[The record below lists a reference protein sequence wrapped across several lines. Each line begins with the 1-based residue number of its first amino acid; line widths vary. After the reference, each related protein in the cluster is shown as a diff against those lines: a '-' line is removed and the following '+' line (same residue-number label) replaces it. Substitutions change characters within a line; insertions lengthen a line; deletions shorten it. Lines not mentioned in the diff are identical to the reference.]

1 MTYKNLMSSDFQDW
15 ATPQSFIEWLQIK
28 FNMRFD
34 LDVCATDQT
43 AKVPMYYTP
52 EDDAFQRD
60 WVGHCWMNP
69 PYDNQRE
76 WLEYADLS
84 VHHPLET
91 ARSVWCLIPA
101 RTDTKLFH
109 DFIAKRAH
117 TIYLIKGRI
126 NFNRP
131 NRASD
136 TGSTHPSMLVVFK
149 RRAVRGKRTRQRYG
163 PRILLLDVPPQ
174 ARRGQE

>member
-1 MTYKNLMSSDFQDW
+1 MTYKTLMTSDFQNW
-15 ATPQSFIEWLQIK
+15 ATPQSFIEWLQIR
-28 FNMRFD
+28 FNMQFD
-34 LDVCATDQT
+34 LDVCATAET

-76 WLEYADLS
+76 WLEYANVS
-84 VHHPLET
+84 VQEKK
-91 ARSVWCLIPA
+91 AKSVWCLIPA

-131 NRASD
+131 SRASD

-149 RRAVRGKRTRQRYG
+149 RRAVPQKLTRQRYE
-163 PRILLLDVPPQ
+163 PRIVLLDVPPQ
-174 ARRGQE
+174 ARRGKL